1 MDFLNELLY
10 EILFIVGL
18 ILFSIFAYY
27 MGNMEHTALKKELLK
42 EYPFICPLCGA
53 KFHAKYHQVMFKFPI
68 SPLKEKRA
76 KLKCPNCKKVSKC
89 LWSSH
94 DDKKD

>member
-1 MDFLNELLY
+1 MDFLNEFLY

-27 MGNMEHTALKKELLK
+27 MGNMEHIALKKKLLK
-42 EYPFICPLCGA
+42 DHPFICPLCGA
-53 KFHAKYHQVMFKFPI
+53 KFHAKYHQVMLKFPI
-68 SPLKEKRA
+68 SPLEEKRA

-89 LWSSH
+89 LWSFH
-94 DDKKD
+94 EAKWD